1 MTHGQKR
8 SKELRHDADFVT
20 PAIAFRYIYTP
31 PLVVEREDLVDS
43 PEHDLRDKD
52 VRQDATMRKN

>member
-1 MTHGQKR
+1 MLTLSHH
-8 SKELRHDADFVT
+8 L
-20 PAIAFRYIYTP
+20 PPP
-31 PLVVEREDLVDS
+31 PLVMEREDLVDS